1 MCRLMSPSSRLKKRG
16 DFQLK
21 PAISFPLPSPFESQH
36 FPPLLGYQPGFLWNV
51 GNWNLLAEYE
61 WKEVAREEKVYVYL
75 CIFQRNDMQRPLYVY
90 RSKKFVR
97 EFTLIVIYTY
107 KVVTFLRR
115 MEENTP
121 PFIIRSWE
129 RDSLLLLSSVIAITL
144 WHSPYEGPRLKARLI
159 INGQIYLT
167 VKRADSRRASLRLNF
182 PVSLNR
188 FVKRETLAFL
198 LQTDSFSRFDGAP

>member
-61 WKEVAREEKVYVYL
+61 WKEVAREEKVYISMY
-75 CIFQRNDMQRPLYVY
+75 ISTKWYATSAVY

-107 KVVTFLRR
+107 KAVTFLRR

-129 RDSLLLLSSVIAITL
+129 REILLLLSSVIAITL
-144 WHSPYEGPRLKARLI
+144 WHSSYEGPRLKARLI